1 MPGLR
6 WTEKAGNKASVGR
19 FVVRTNLEDQC
30 EIIRYFNS
38 GRRPQPRF
46 DTFMGLIYE
55 IQNESVTIKRLLDL
69 KIP

>member
-19 FVVRTNLEDQC
+19 FVVRTNSEDQC

-46 DTFMGLIYE
+46 DTFIGLIYE
-55 IQNESVTIKRLLDL
+55 IQNESVAIKRLPD
-69 KIP
+69 